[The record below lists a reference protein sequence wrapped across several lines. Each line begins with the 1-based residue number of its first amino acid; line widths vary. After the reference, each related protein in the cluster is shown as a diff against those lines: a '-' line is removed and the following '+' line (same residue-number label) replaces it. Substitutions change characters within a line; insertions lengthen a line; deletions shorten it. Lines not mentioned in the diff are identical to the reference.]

1 VKYITWVD
9 EKGYKRRSA
18 IRDSDPDTM
27 APQGI
32 PAGPPDLQRLDW
44 ENLVKELNNMLV
56 DREINSWRDI
66 QVHQNAVSNA
76 IVSIFKR
83 PIVALYREQ
92 RND

>member
-1 VKYITWVD
+1 
-9 EKGYKRRSA
+9 
-18 IRDSDPDTM
+18 
-27 APQGI
+27 
-32 PAGPPDLQRLDW
+32 
-44 ENLVKELNNMLV
+44 MLV